1 VRLYDGED
9 FFGIG
14 ESDAAG
20 AVHPRR
26 LLLRLERPRA

>member
-1 VRLYDGED
+1 L
-9 FFGIG
+9 GIG

-26 LLLRLERPRA
+26 LLLRLERSRL